1 MRLGQAAMEAL
12 RAEITGCLQPG
23 DELAVVCP
31 VGLKGTSI
39 IAEQK
44 KERLAEQFSAGFIY
58 NCRTLF
64 RDYGAG
70 ETVSVKDSTVW
81 KMAQEAGA
89 SSLYAMKEGGFLSA
103 LWKMAEASQVG
114 LTVDFRKVPIRQET
128 IEVCEIFDIN
138 PYRLESEGSVLLGI
152 RGGQELVQKLRQEG
166 YMSEIIGQTN
176 DGNDRLLYSGSGVRY
191 LERPG
196 EDELYKIKML

>member
-81 KMAQEAGA
+81 KMAQEGRCQCT
-89 SSLYAMKEGGFLSA
+89 LCHEGRRLF
-103 LWKMAEASQVG
+103 KC
-114 LTVDFRKVPIRQET
+114 TVE
-128 IEVCEIFDIN
+128 N
-138 PYRLESEGSVLLGI
+138 G
-152 RGGQELVQKLRQEG
+152 RGCHRWG
-166 YMSEIIGQTN
+166 
-176 DGNDRLLYSGSGVRY
+176 
-191 LERPG
+191 
-196 EDELYKIKML
+196 

>member
-81 KMAQEAGA
+81 KMAQEAGVSA
-89 SSLYAMKEGGFLSA
+89 LYAMKEGGFLSA

-138 PYRLESEGSVLLGI
+138 PYRLESEGSVSAGNPRRSGTGTETSSGRIYGRDHRTDKRWKRQASVQRFRCPLSGTSG
-152 RGGQELVQKLRQEG
+152 RGRTL
-166 YMSEIIGQTN
+166 
-176 DGNDRLLYSGSGVRY
+176 
-191 LERPG
+191 
-196 EDELYKIKML
+196 

>member
-81 KMAQEAGA
+81 KMVQEAG
-89 SSLYAMKEGGFLSA
+89 A

-166 YMSEIIGQTN
+166 YMAEIIGQTN

-196 EDELYKIKML
+196 EDEIYKIKML

>member
-70 ETVSVKDSTVW
+70 ETVSVKDITVW
-81 KMAQEAGA
+81 KMAQEAGV
-89 SSLYAMKEGGFLSA
+89 SA
-103 LWKMAEASQVG
+103 LYEGRRLVKC
-114 LTVDFRKVPIRQET
+114 TVE
-128 IEVCEIFDIN
+128 N
-138 PYRLESEGSVLLGI
+138 G
-152 RGGQELVQKLRQEG
+152 RGVTGG
-166 YMSEIIGQTN
+166 ADCGFS
-176 DGNDRLLYSGSGVRY
+176 
-191 LERPG
+191 
-196 EDELYKIKML
+196 